1 MMYEGQAS
9 REENRAGEPETEIV
23 FLINIGPAFRG
34 GVGGMLE
41 SVSQFRRG
49 PPHSCLPFKSCGCGG
64 RVACHLRFPT
74 LLLCS
79 ASAILTNKRMPRR
92 SSTPPEYMVTFS
104 LRSACVIPYDDRS
117 SRFRSAIVSLRDD
130 VEAVVHGFS
139 EYVNGY
145 QRITAVRPPSDGDKA
160 LLGGSPPTRCLNRP
174 LGIAVP
180 FSCNNIYHQAFHAVP
195 AFERWAAI
203 ASAAGS
209 AVDFVPLIYP
219 TAAVGKK
226 MSIEPRKWHAWE
238 WSIRPFTRESS
249 ATIANRTHQLVN
261 APCVCYDVLH
271 GNADAF
277 NPIAVRSA
285 GRLRAFRSAAL
296 VNLHAA
302 AYPFPASVR
311 AADSLDGSTAR
322 AQMLLWVVRR
332 HKLRNIDNEAAL
344 AKRLEGDP
352 VLSQRVHRLVL
363 DELPLGTQM
372 RLVISAWCTRA
383 RGSPSPSAC
392 KCSPRRPHSPQV
404 HACSGLIAVHGQA
417 MAWVMFLASDA
428 HRTAA
433 VEIFPQGLVNT
444 IYEMASQALGVR
456 YESLR
461 APASPGCGGGAR
473 ESRLNCNVTVDVGT
487 VLEVV
492 RRAAEY
498 TRTGTGDAG

>member
-1 MMYEGQAS
+1 
-9 REENRAGEPETEIV
+9 
-23 FLINIGPAFRG
+23 
-34 GVGGMLE
+34 
-41 SVSQFRRG
+41 
-49 PPHSCLPFKSCGCGG
+49 
-64 RVACHLRFPT
+64 
-74 LLLCS
+74 
-79 ASAILTNKRMPRR
+79 
-92 SSTPPEYMVTFS
+92 MVTFS

-209 AVDFVPLIYP
+209 AVDFVPLIYA

-383 RGSPSPSAC
+383 RGSSSPSAC
-392 KCSPRRPHSPQV
+392 KCSPRRPHTPQV

-433 VEIFPQGLVNT
+433 VEIFPQGLVNS

-498 TRTGTGDAG
+498 TRTGGAG

>member
-1 MMYEGQAS
+1 
-9 REENRAGEPETEIV
+9 
-23 FLINIGPAFRG
+23 
-34 GVGGMLE
+34 
-41 SVSQFRRG
+41 
-49 PPHSCLPFKSCGCGG
+49 
-64 RVACHLRFPT
+64 
-74 LLLCS
+74 
-79 ASAILTNKRMPRR
+79 MPRR

-249 ATIANRTHQLVN
+249 ATIANRTHELVN

-372 RLVISAWCTRA
+372 RLVIS
-383 RGSPSPSAC
+383 GL
-392 KCSPRRPHSPQV
+392 V
-404 HACSGLIAVHGQA
+404 HACSWLTIPLGMQVLTTTPSLPTGARVLGAHRGPR
-417 MAWVMFLASDA
+417 ASD
-428 HRTAA
+428 
-433 VEIFPQGLVNT
+433 GLGHVPCV
-444 IYEMASQALGVR
+444 G
-456 YESLR
+456 R
-461 APASPGCGGGAR
+461 AQDRRGRDLPTGPG
-473 ESRLNCNVTVDVGT
+473 EHDL
-487 VLEVV
+487 
-492 RRAAEY
+492 
-498 TRTGTGDAG
+498 

>member
-1 MMYEGQAS
+1 MGVGSGTTAGSS
-9 REENRAGEPETEIV
+9 RCLPLLLVLRAPRRRRV
-23 FLINIGPAFRG
+23 LRAPRRARARG
-34 GVGGMLE
+34 GLRILRVLCLLRPLRLRDPGMKAVIE
-41 SVSQFRRG
+41 T
-49 PPHSCLPFKSCGCGG
+49 LPFFRSVLDLKCDELCMQVDVSPQHTVLHSYSPPVVSTHTVLI
-64 RVACHLRFPT
+64 RVLH
-74 LLLCS
+74 S
-79 ASAILTNKRMPRR
+79 AGMPRR
-92 SSTPPEYMVTFS
+92 SSTPPEYLVTFS
-104 LRSACVIPYDDRS
+104 LRSACVILYDDRS

-285 GRLRAFRSAAL
+285 GRMRAFRSAAL
-296 VNLHAA
+296 ANLHAA

-311 AADSLDGSTAR
+311 AADSLDGSTAK

-372 RLVISAWCTRA
+372 RLV
-383 RGSPSPSAC
+383 
-392 KCSPRRPHSPQV
+392 

-417 MAWVMFLASDA
+417 MAWVLFLASDA

-433 VEIFPQGLVNT
+433 VEIFPAGLLNN

-456 YESLR
+456 YEALR

-487 VLEVV
+487 VLEAV

-498 TRTGTGDAG
+498 TRTGGAG

>member
-1 MMYEGQAS
+1 
-9 REENRAGEPETEIV
+9 
-23 FLINIGPAFRG
+23 
-34 GVGGMLE
+34 
-41 SVSQFRRG
+41 
-49 PPHSCLPFKSCGCGG
+49 
-64 RVACHLRFPT
+64 
-74 LLLCS
+74 
-79 ASAILTNKRMPRR
+79 MPRR

-372 RLVISAWCTRA
+372 RLV
-383 RGSPSPSAC
+383 
-392 KCSPRRPHSPQV
+392 

-498 TRTGTGDAG
+498 TRTGTGVAG

>member
-1 MMYEGQAS
+1 MLRRGA
-9 REENRAGEPETEIV
+9 RARAGLRILRVLCLLRPLRLRDPGMKAVIET
-23 FLINIGPAFRG
+23 
-34 GVGGMLE
+34 
-41 SVSQFRRG
+41 
-49 PPHSCLPFKSCGCGG
+49 LPFFRSVLDLKCDELCMQVDVSPQHTVLHSYSPPVVSTHTVLI
-64 RVACHLRFPT
+64 RVLH
-74 LLLCS
+74 S
-79 ASAILTNKRMPRR
+79 AGMPRR
-92 SSTPPEYMVTFS
+92 SSTPPEYLVTFS
-104 LRSACVIPYDDRS
+104 LRSACVILYDDRS

-285 GRLRAFRSAAL
+285 GRMRAFRSAAL
-296 VNLHAA
+296 ANLHAA

-311 AADSLDGSTAR
+311 AADSLDGSTAK

-372 RLVISAWCTRA
+372 RLV
-383 RGSPSPSAC
+383 
-392 KCSPRRPHSPQV
+392 

-417 MAWVMFLASDA
+417 MAWVLFLASDA

-433 VEIFPQGLVNT
+433 VEIFPAGLLNN

-456 YESLR
+456 YEALR

-487 VLEVV
+487 VLEAV

-498 TRTGTGDAG
+498 TRTGGAG

>member
-1 MMYEGQAS
+1 
-9 REENRAGEPETEIV
+9 
-23 FLINIGPAFRG
+23 
-34 GVGGMLE
+34 
-41 SVSQFRRG
+41 
-49 PPHSCLPFKSCGCGG
+49 
-64 RVACHLRFPT
+64 
-74 LLLCS
+74 
-79 ASAILTNKRMPRR
+79 MPRR

-383 RGSPSPSAC
+383 RGSSSPSAC
-392 KCSPRRPHSPQV
+392 KCSPRRPHTPQV

-433 VEIFPQGLVNT
+433 VEIFPQGLVNS

-498 TRTGTGDAG
+498 TRTGGAG

>member
-1 MMYEGQAS
+1 
-9 REENRAGEPETEIV
+9 
-23 FLINIGPAFRG
+23 
-34 GVGGMLE
+34 
-41 SVSQFRRG
+41 
-49 PPHSCLPFKSCGCGG
+49 
-64 RVACHLRFPT
+64 
-74 LLLCS
+74 
-79 ASAILTNKRMPRR
+79 MPRR

-372 RLVISAWCTRA
+372 RLVISAWCTRS

-392 KCSPRRPHSPQV
+392 KCSPRRHHSPQV

-456 YESLR
+456 YEALR

-498 TRTGTGDAG
+498 TRTGGAG

>member
-1 MMYEGQAS
+1 
-9 REENRAGEPETEIV
+9 
-23 FLINIGPAFRG
+23 
-34 GVGGMLE
+34 
-41 SVSQFRRG
+41 
-49 PPHSCLPFKSCGCGG
+49 
-64 RVACHLRFPT
+64 
-74 LLLCS
+74 
-79 ASAILTNKRMPRR
+79 MPRR

-392 KCSPRRPHSPQV
+392 KCSPRRHHSPQV

-498 TRTGTGDAG
+498 TRTGGAG

>member
-1 MMYEGQAS
+1 MGVGS
-9 REENRAGEPETEIV
+9 GTRAGSSLPVAVPLLLVLRRAEARRRV
-23 FLINIGPAFRG
+23 L
-34 GVGGMLE
+34 
-41 SVSQFRRG
+41 RRG
-49 PPHSCLPFKSCGCGG
+49 AGLRILRVLCLLRPLRLRDPGMKAVLETLPFFRSVLDLKCDE
-64 RVACHLRFPT
+64 
-74 LLLCS
+74 LCMQVDVSPQHTVLILHS
-79 ASAILTNKRMPRR
+79 AGMPRR
-92 SSTPPEYMVTFS
+92 SSTPPEYLVTFS
-104 LRSACVIPYDDRS
+104 LRSACVILYDDRS

-285 GRLRAFRSAAL
+285 GRMRAFRSAAL
-296 VNLHAA
+296 ANLHAA

-311 AADSLDGSTAR
+311 AADSLDGSTAK

-372 RLVISAWCTRA
+372 RLV
-383 RGSPSPSAC
+383 
-392 KCSPRRPHSPQV
+392 

-417 MAWVMFLASDA
+417 MAWVLFLASDA

-433 VEIFPQGLVNT
+433 VEIFPAGLLNN

-456 YESLR
+456 YEALR

-487 VLEVV
+487 VLEAV

-498 TRTGTGDAG
+498 TRRGGAG

>member
-1 MMYEGQAS
+1 
-9 REENRAGEPETEIV
+9 
-23 FLINIGPAFRG
+23 
-34 GVGGMLE
+34 
-41 SVSQFRRG
+41 
-49 PPHSCLPFKSCGCGG
+49 
-64 RVACHLRFPT
+64 
-74 LLLCS
+74 
-79 ASAILTNKRMPRR
+79 
-92 SSTPPEYMVTFS
+92 MVTFS

-383 RGSPSPSAC
+383 RGSSSPSAC
-392 KCSPRRPHSPQV
+392 KCSPRRPHTPQV

-433 VEIFPQGLVNT
+433 VEIFPQGLVNS

-498 TRTGTGDAG
+498 TRTGGAG

>member
-1 MMYEGQAS
+1 
-9 REENRAGEPETEIV
+9 
-23 FLINIGPAFRG
+23 
-34 GVGGMLE
+34 
-41 SVSQFRRG
+41 
-49 PPHSCLPFKSCGCGG
+49 
-64 RVACHLRFPT
+64 
-74 LLLCS
+74 
-79 ASAILTNKRMPRR
+79 
-92 SSTPPEYMVTFS
+92 MVTFS

-383 RGSPSPSAC
+383 RGSSSPSAC
-392 KCSPRRPHSPQV
+392 KCSPRRPHTPQV

-433 VEIFPQGLVNT
+433 VEIFPQGLVNS

-487 VLEVV
+487 GLEGG

-498 TRTGTGDAG
+498 TRPGGAG

>member
-1 MMYEGQAS
+1 
-9 REENRAGEPETEIV
+9 
-23 FLINIGPAFRG
+23 
-34 GVGGMLE
+34 
-41 SVSQFRRG
+41 
-49 PPHSCLPFKSCGCGG
+49 
-64 RVACHLRFPT
+64 
-74 LLLCS
+74 
-79 ASAILTNKRMPRR
+79 MPRR

-383 RGSPSPSAC
+383 RGSSSPSAC
-392 KCSPRRPHSPQV
+392 KCSPRRPHTPQV

-433 VEIFPQGLVNT
+433 VEIFPQGLVNS

-487 VLEVV
+487 GLEGG

-498 TRTGTGDAG
+498 TRPGGAG

>member
-1 MMYEGQAS
+1 
-9 REENRAGEPETEIV
+9 
-23 FLINIGPAFRG
+23 
-34 GVGGMLE
+34 
-41 SVSQFRRG
+41 
-49 PPHSCLPFKSCGCGG
+49 
-64 RVACHLRFPT
+64 
-74 LLLCS
+74 
-79 ASAILTNKRMPRR
+79 MPRR

-249 ATIANRTHQLVN
+249 ATIANRTHELVN

-383 RGSPSPSAC
+383 RGSSSPSAC
-392 KCSPRRPHSPQV
+392 KCSPRRPHTPQV

-433 VEIFPQGLVNT
+433 VEIFPQGLVNS

-498 TRTGTGDAG
+498 TRTGTGVAG

>member
-1 MMYEGQAS
+1 
-9 REENRAGEPETEIV
+9 
-23 FLINIGPAFRG
+23 
-34 GVGGMLE
+34 
-41 SVSQFRRG
+41 
-49 PPHSCLPFKSCGCGG
+49 
-64 RVACHLRFPT
+64 
-74 LLLCS
+74 
-79 ASAILTNKRMPRR
+79 
-92 SSTPPEYMVTFS
+92 MVTFS

-383 RGSPSPSAC
+383 RGSSCPSAC
-392 KCSPRRPHSPQV
+392 KCSPRRPHTPQV

-456 YESLR
+456 YEALR

-498 TRTGTGDAG
+498 TRMGGAG

>member
-1 MMYEGQAS
+1 
-9 REENRAGEPETEIV
+9 
-23 FLINIGPAFRG
+23 
-34 GVGGMLE
+34 
-41 SVSQFRRG
+41 
-49 PPHSCLPFKSCGCGG
+49 
-64 RVACHLRFPT
+64 
-74 LLLCS
+74 
-79 ASAILTNKRMPRR
+79 MPRR

-383 RGSPSPSAC
+383 RGTPSPSAC
-392 KCSPRRPHSPQV
+392 K
-404 HACSGLIAVHGQA
+404 
-417 MAWVMFLASDA
+417 
-428 HRTAA
+428 
-433 VEIFPQGLVNT
+433 
-444 IYEMASQALGVR
+444 
-456 YESLR
+456 
-461 APASPGCGGGAR
+461 
-473 ESRLNCNVTVDVGT
+473 
-487 VLEVV
+487 
-492 RRAAEY
+492 
-498 TRTGTGDAG
+498 

>member
-1 MMYEGQAS
+1 
-9 REENRAGEPETEIV
+9 
-23 FLINIGPAFRG
+23 
-34 GVGGMLE
+34 
-41 SVSQFRRG
+41 
-49 PPHSCLPFKSCGCGG
+49 
-64 RVACHLRFPT
+64 
-74 LLLCS
+74 
-79 ASAILTNKRMPRR
+79 MPRR

-219 TAAVGKK
+219 TASVGKK

-383 RGSPSPSAC
+383 RGSSSPSAC
-392 KCSPRRPHSPQV
+392 KCSPRRPHTPQV

-433 VEIFPQGLVNT
+433 VEIFPQGLVNS

-498 TRTGTGDAG
+498 TRTGTGGAG